1 MGFGVKDGSVAI
13 KIMHFLNGVH
23 GAGVAHRGRTVPSDA
38 GNGYIQ
44 DMLCTSYLFDGKAR
58 WLVGWLAAAL
68 AAGTMAGSVAVAQ
81 TRIWYDRPADARRP
95 DLREGWRN
103 EPEWLKA
110 LPIGNGRLGAMVF
123 GGVAGERIQLNEK
136 SLWSGGPSDN
146 DNPEAKAALPEI
158 RSLLFAGRY
167 REATALTLRTQV
179 CRGAGSGHG
188 NGANVPFGCYQTLGD
203 LWLDFGREAAYD
215 DYVRELDLERGIVR
229 VTYRQ
234 DGIRF
239 TREAFASHPDGALVV
254 HVRSDRKGTVRFS
267 ARLTR
272 PERFRTRAAQGD
284 LLMEGVLDDGRG
296 GAGMRYAARLRAVAK
311 GGRTTLT
318 DSSLEVGGAD
328 EATLLL
334 TAATDHRLAY
344 PYFRGGDP
352 VPQAL
357 ARLQAAAGR
366 PFADLRTRH
375 VLDHGRLFR
384 KVSFRISDA
393 APDTVPTD
401 VRLRR
406 NTLRPDLRLQE
417 TYFQYGR
424 YLLIASSR
432 AGALPAN
439 LQGIWANQV
448 QTPWNGDYH
457 TDVNIQMNYWPVDLT
472 NLGECQGPLTDLV
485 ESLVRPG
492 ERTARVQYGAAGWCV
507 HPITNVWGYTAPGEH
522 PSWGMHLGAGAWLC
536 QHLWDHY
543 RFTLDRRYLER
554 AYPILLG
561 AARFYL
567 DWLVRDPS
575 TGRWVSGPATSPENG
590 FTAPDG
596 SSAQIS
602 MGPSHDQQVIGE
614 LFRNVLQATDV
625 LGRADTLTRR
635 VAAVLAELAGP
646 AIGPDGRI
654 LEWRE
659 PFPETE
665 PTHRHVSHL
674 YLLHPG
680 DRIDPYR
687 MPEWAE
693 AARRSLD
700 RRTDIGTG
708 WSLAWKVNFRARL
721 HEGDRAHALLMRLL
735 RPIDN
740 TGVNMSDAG
749 GTYPN
754 LFCGHPPFQIDGNFG
769 GTAGIAEMLLQSHL
783 TDMAAPLLDILPALP
798 SAWPE
803 GRIRG
808 LRARGG
814 FETDIAWSAGRLT
827 ECRIRSEAGGP
838 LVVRY
843 QGRMARL
850 TTRAGTTYRFDSDR
864 MTLVPLGK

>member
-1 MGFGVKDGSVAI
+1 MDTT
-13 KIMHFLNGVH
+13 FLRVCL
-23 GAGVAHRGRTVPSDA
+23 R
-38 GNGYIQ
+38 
-44 DMLCTSYLFDGKAR
+44 
-58 WLVGWLAAAL
+58 LAAHL
-68 AAGTMAGSVAVAQ
+68 SAGILLLQSTFCQ
-81 TRIWYDRPADARRP
+81 TRIWYDRPADARRV
-95 DLREGWRN
+95 DEHKGWRN
-103 EPEWLKA
+103 NPEWLKA

-123 GGVAGERIQLNEK
+123 GDVAEDRIQLNEK
-136 SLWSGGPSDN
+136 TLWSGGPFDN

-158 RSLLFAGRY
+158 RSLLFAVKY

-203 LWLDFGREAAYD
+203 LWLDFGRRTPFEG
-215 DYVRELDLERGIVR
+215 YVRELDLERGIAR

-239 TREAFASHPDGALVV
+239 TREAFASHPDGAIVL
-254 HVRSDRKGTVRFS
+254 HLSADRKGALRLK

-272 PERFRTRAAQGD
+272 PERFRTRAEKDD
-284 LLMEGVLDDGRG
+284 LLMEGVLDDGKG
-296 GAGMRYAARLRAVAK
+296 GIGMRYAARLRAVVT
-311 GGRTTLT
+311 GGRALVT
-318 DSSLEVGGAD
+318 DSSIEVSEAD
-328 EATLLL
+328 ELTLLL
-334 TAATDHRLAY
+334 TAATDYRNEY
-344 PYFRGGDP
+344 PQYKGGDP
-352 VPQAL
+352 GPA
-357 ARLQAAAGR
+357 ASDRMKAAAVHSFR
-366 PFADLRTRH
+366 DLRARH
-375 VLDHGRLFR
+375 MSDHASLFR
-384 KVSFRISDA
+384 KVDLRLSGTG
-393 APDTVPTD
+393 PDTIPTD
-401 VRLRR
+401 ERLRR
-406 NTLRPDLRLQE
+406 NATAADPRLAE
-417 TYFQYGR
+417 TYFQFGR

-432 AGALPAN
+432 EGTLPAN

-457 TDVNIQMNYWPVDLT
+457 TDINIQMNYWPADLT
-472 NLGECQGPLTDLV
+472 NLGECHGPLTNLI

-492 ERTARVQYGAAGWCV
+492 ERTARIQYGAGGWCV

-543 RFTLDRRYLER
+543 RFTMDRRYLER
-554 AYPILLG
+554 VYPVMLG

-575 TGRWVSGPATSPENG
+575 TGKWVSGPATSPENS

-596 SSAQIS
+596 SQAQIS

-614 LFRNVLQATDV
+614 LLRNT
-625 LGRADTLTRR
+625 GRASVILGKSDTLTRR
-635 VAAVLAELAGP
+635 IAAVLAELAEP
-646 AIGPDGRI
+646 AIGLDGRI
-654 LEWRE
+654 LEWRQ

-674 YLLHPG
+674 YMLHPG
-680 DRIDPYR
+680 DRIDPDR
-687 MPEWAE
+687 MPEWA
-693 AARRSLD
+693 AAAKLSLD

-721 HEGDRAHALLMRLL
+721 REGDRAHALLMRLL

-740 TGVNMSDAG
+740 TDVNMSDAG

-783 TDMAAPLLDILPALP
+783 TLDGAPVVDILPALP
-798 SAWPE
+798 SAWPG
-803 GRIRG
+803 GRVKG

-814 FETDIAWSAGRLT
+814 FVTDISWADGKLGH
-827 ECRIRSEAGGP
+827 CRIRSEAGGI
-838 LVVRY
+838 LTVRHA
-843 QGRMARL
+843 GRTAKL
-850 TTRAGTTYRFDSDR
+850 ATRAGTTYRLDPLR
-864 MTLVPLGK
+864 MVLEPLGK